1 MSWAGAVSA
10 VFVLD
15 SKGKQLIGRDFRGDT
30 PAGCVERFVNIVT
43 GETGPAVAAAG
54 CVPSHAPC
62 LAPTAGSDVDTEAD
76 IKPVIHDE
84 GITYSYVTYNSLYL
98 LAVSRTNVNAVAV
111 LYFLHRLVDVFKFYF
126 EARPHSPDNGRQRP
140 GDGARLGPRVGANTG
155 CLPPTAV
162 QELDEESL
170 RDNFVIGA
178 WRTPL
183 QSTRAVTD
191 GCPRVPRQCMSSLT
205 R

>member
-1 MSWAGAVSA
+1 
-10 VFVLD
+10 
-15 SKGKQLIGRDFRGDT
+15 
-30 PAGCVERFVNIVT
+30 
-43 GETGPAVAAAG
+43 
-54 CVPSHAPC
+54 
-62 LAPTAGSDVDTEAD
+62 VDTEAD

-126 EARPHSPDNGRQRP
+126 EARTHVDAGRPQP
-140 GDGARLGPRVGANTG
+140 GGGFGPSRGALTR
-155 CLPPTAV
+155 CLSLPCA

-178 WRTPL
+178 WRAPL
-183 QSTRAVTD
+183 WSPRVVTD
-191 GCPRVPRQCMSSLT
+191 GRPCDAHGSV
-205 R
+205 